1 MDGTSGANRSDAPR
15 SRLARVNS
23 SFTQMFQLPGGDG
36 DDHEEDFEREA
47 PPMPAWF
54 GPPEDELGGVIPLD
68 LVIGRSPDGVVALPH
83 VTVYSTGVA
92 FEFIA
97 VARGL
102 SNANS
107 NGVLQK
113 QHGPKRGKEPPPR
126 FLRLGLE
133 LSGGERVSNL
143 GGKVH
148 RRRFLKPDEK
158 PDGAVFFEHGGRGG
172 AGGWR
177 TRENATRVLAVAPA
191 GARHDPSLLR
201 VAGRRDS
208 ALGRRDRVKR
218 VSCRSRASR
227 AAVTSRF
234 GLT

>member
-1 MDGTSGANRSDAPR
+1 
-15 SRLARVNS
+15 
-23 SFTQMFQLPGGDG
+23 MFQLPGGDG
-36 DDHEEDFEREA
+36 DDHEEDFEGEA

-68 LVIGRSPDGVVALPH
+68 LVIGRSEDGVVALPH

-107 NGVLQK
+107 NGVLQE
-113 QHGPKRGKEPPPR
+113 QHWPEEGKEPPPR

-133 LSGGERVSNL
+133 LPGGERVSNL

-172 AGGWR
+172 AGGGG
-177 TRENATRVLAVAPA
+177 RVRMQPGYWLWPLPERGTIRVFCEWPVVEIPLSVVEIESSEFPA
-191 GARHDPSLLR
+191 AAER
-201 VAGRRDS
+201 VVR
-208 ALGRRDRVKR
+208 L
-218 VSCRSRASR
+218 
-227 AAVTSRF
+227 
-234 GLT
+234 